1 MKIRSVYNFGLST
14 ISAVG
19 KCQKNL
25 GLPVHLSVEP
35 TTFCNLR
42 CPVCETGA
50 GILERS
56 KGTMSLGNFK
66 KVLDAVG
73 PQVNT
78 LFFYYMGE
86 PFLNKDTLQMM
97 SEAVDRG
104 VYVSV
109 CTNGEHVDAT
119 ELIASRVSEVSFQI
133 GGLTQETHS
142 KYRVGGELGLTMYN
156 IREAVKE
163 KKRRNSKVRIVIG
176 FIVMKHNEH
185 ELGKMQQLHN
195 LGVDDV
201 QVISPCVRTMEQGR
215 RFLPTSDKYWYYDRQ
230 AFRHGLLV
238 PKVIPHNRCW
248 WIYYSTVVTWDGNVV
263 PCCRDA
269 QGHHIMGN
277 VFEQPFKEIWNGEK
291 YRKFRRQIS
300 EIQSGIKLCRLCSG
314 FGVPRLY

>member
-1 MKIRSVYNFGLST
+1 MQLKTVYNFGLST
-14 ISAVG
+14 LSAAV
-19 KCQKNL
+19 KSQNNL
-25 GLPVHLSVEP
+25 GLPVHLTIEP
-35 TTFCNLR
+35 TTSCNLR

-50 GILERS
+50 RILERP
-56 KGTMSLGNFK
+56 KGTMSLENFK
-66 KVLDAVG
+66 KVLDTVG

-86 PFLNKDTLQMM
+86 PFLNKDAPQMI

-104 VYVSV
+104 IYVSV
-109 CTNGEHVDAT
+109 CTNGESVDET

-142 KYRVGGELGLTMYN
+142 FYRRGGDLALTLDKLCKV
-156 IREAVKE
+156 IEERRK
-163 KKRRNSKVRIVIG
+163 RNSKSKITVG

-185 ELGKMQQLHN
+185 EIPDVDKLKMLGIDEVQL
-195 LGVDDV
+195 
-201 QVISPCVRTMEQGR
+201 IMPCVRTVEQGKQ
-215 RFLPTSDKYWYYDRQ
+215 FLPASDKFWYYDRQ
-230 AFRHGLLV
+230 AFRHHLLI

-248 WIYYSTVVTWDGNVV
+248 WIYYSTVITWDGNVL

-277 VFEQPFKEIWNGEK
+277 VFEQSFNEIWNGEK

-300 EIQSGIKLCRLCSG
+300 EIQSGMKLCRLCSG
-314 FGVPRLY
+314 YGVPRLY

>member
-1 MKIRSVYNFGLST
+1 MNFKSAYNFGLST
-14 ISAVG
+14 VSAVG
-19 KCQKNL
+19 KRQYNL

-50 GILERS
+50 GILERP

-78 LFFYYMGE
+78 LFLYYMGE
-86 PFLNKDTLQMM
+86 TFLNKDAPQMI

-104 VYVSV
+104 IYVSV
-109 CTNGEHVDAT
+109 CTNGEQVDAT

-133 GGLTQETHS
+133 GGLTQETHE
-142 KYRVGGELGLTMYN
+142 KYRVGGDLGLTLHN
-156 IREAVKE
+156 LRKTVEE
-163 KKRRNSKVRIVIG
+163 KQKWRSKTKITVG
-176 FIVMKHNEH
+176 FIVMKHNER
-185 ELGKMQQLHN
+185 ELEGLGIFEA
-195 LGVDDV
+195 LGVDKV
-201 QVISPCVRTMEQGR
+201 QIIAPCVRTVEQGEK
-215 RFLPTSDKYWYYDRQ
+215 FLPSDYGLWYYDRY
-230 AFRHGLLV
+230 AFSKGLLR
-238 PKVIPHNRCW
+238 PKVVPRNQCW

-277 VFEQPFKEIWNGEK
+277 VFEQPFGEIWNGEK